1 MSPMTYDPL
10 QHEVNIQ
17 EHWIKEKAFR
27 APFAKE
33 MTPATP
39 TFYMLVMLPYPS
51 GRIHMGHVRNYTLG
65 DVVARFQRMRGK
77 KVMHT
82 MGWDSFGLPA
92 ENAAIQ
98 HQIHPAI
105 WTRKNIADMKKQI
118 QRLGIS
124 YDWDRELASF
134 EPAYYR
140 WNQWFFLQMWK
151 RGDVFRALRN
161 VNWCEA
167 LGTVLANEQV
177 VDGKDERTG
186 HPVVQKPMEQYFFAI
201 TKYADELIEG
211 LESLDWPE
219 NIKAMQRHWIGR
231 SAGARLSF
239 ELISGVRIS
248 VFTTRIDTLFGVSF
262 LALSTEHP
270 VIQEAAQSDPDLA
283 SFCQTIGKQSRE
295 ERLTSDVKLGHR
307 TRLQARHPMTGD
319 LIPIFA
325 ANYVL
330 MDYGTGAVMGVPGH
344 DERDEAFALKYQLPI
359 VTVIEAPTRWEP
371 GVLIHSG
378 DFSGMTSEAASHA
391 LVKALA
397 QTADAEWMLTFKLK
411 DWGLS
416 RQRYWGTPIPTVHC
430 PQCGVVPE
438 TEDRLPVLL
447 PEDIQFSG
455 RGASPLTTSTT
466 FLRVACPDCGTE
478 ARRETDTMD
487 TFVDSSWY
495 WLRYLD
501 SKNTTQAFHPD
512 EAKAWTPVDLYIGGV
527 EHATMHLIYARYFH
541 KVLRDLGMAHA
552 DEPFQRLICQ
562 GMVLKD
568 GFKMSKSK
576 GNIVDPD
583 DVIERYGADALRLFM
598 IFASPIEKEID
609 WTGFEGIEGAARFLK
624 RVERL
629 IDPHTPT
636 QASLPLLSRLS
647 PEEKKLLSKLHQT
660 LHRMTD
666 DLESRYS
673 FNTLVSSLMELLNSI
688 QEHTFSTPHAD
699 AVRQHVW
706 DIFVRLLAPTAPHL
720 SEYLWTR
727 LGHSGFV
734 AHAPWPSCIPE
745 LLVTDEIL
753 VVVQVNGKVRARL
766 TLPSDSTDTAKQ
778 EAALQCAEVQP
789 WLQGKTLVKVIV
801 PPGGKIVSVVVK
813 DA

>member
-1 MSPMTYDPL
+1 MTYDPL
-10 QHEVNIQ
+10 QQEALIQ
-17 EHWIKEKAFR
+17 AQWMKEKVFR
-27 APFAKE
+27 APFARE
-33 MTPATP
+33 MTPDTP

-65 DVVARFQRMRGK
+65 DVVARYQRMRGK

-98 HQIHPAI
+98 HHIHPAV

-151 RGDVFRALRN
+151 RGDVFRARRN

-186 HPVVQKPMEQYFFAI
+186 HPVIQKPMEQYFFAI
-201 TKYADELIEG
+201 TKYANELVQG
-211 LESLDWPE
+211 LDTLDWPD

-231 SAGARLSF
+231 SEGVRFSF
-239 ELISGVRIS
+239 ELTHGERVS
-248 VFTTRIDTLFGVSF
+248 VFTTRLDTLFGVSF

-270 VIQEAAQSDPDLA
+270 IIQAASASDAGLA
-283 SFCQTIGKQSRE
+283 TFCQTIARQSRE
-295 ERLTSDVKLGHR
+295 ERLTSDLKLGYR
-307 TRLQARHPMTGD
+307 TLLHARHPITGE
-319 LIPIFA
+319 LLPVFA

-344 DERDEAFALKYQLPI
+344 DERDHEFAVTYDLPI
-359 VTVIEAPTRWEP
+359 RTVIESTSPWDP
-371 GVLIHSG
+371 GVLIESG
-378 DFSGMTSEAASHA
+378 WYSGMTSAEATHA
-391 LVKALA
+391 LIQALA
-397 QTADAEWMLTFKLK
+397 DTAQAEPMLSFKLK

-430 PQCGVVPE
+430 AQCGVVPE
-438 TEDRLPVLL
+438 SEEHLPIRL
-447 PEDIQFSG
+447 PEDIHFTG
-455 RGASPLTTSTT
+455 RGASPLTTSET
-466 FLRVACPDCGTE
+466 FLQATCPQCGSP

-501 SKNTTQAFHPD
+501 AHNTHQAFNPE

-624 RVERL
+624 RVERFVEA
-629 IDPHTPT
+629 HTPT
-636 QASLPLLSRLS
+636 TDPLPPVSSLSS
-647 PEEKKLLSKLHQT
+647 EEKKLLSKVHQT
-660 LHRMTD
+660 IQRMTD
-666 DLESRYS
+666 DLEVRYS
-673 FNTLVSSLMELLNSI
+673 FNTLVSSLMELLNAL
-688 QEHTFSTPHAD
+688 QETTHLTP
-699 AVRQHVW
+699 AVRQHIVEVL
-706 DIFVRLLAPTAPHL
+706 VRLLAPTAPHL
-720 SEYLWTR
+720 AEALWAR
-727 LGHSGFV
+727 LGHAGFV
-734 AHAPWPSCIPE
+734 AHAPWPDVIPE
-745 LLVTDEIL
+745 LLVADEIL

-766 TLPSDSTDTAKQ
+766 SLPADTRDADK
-778 EAALQCAEVQP
+778 EAAALRCPELQP
-789 WLQGKTLVKVIV
+789 WLQGKTLVKVVV
-801 PPGGKIVSVVVK
+801 PAGGKIVSLVVK